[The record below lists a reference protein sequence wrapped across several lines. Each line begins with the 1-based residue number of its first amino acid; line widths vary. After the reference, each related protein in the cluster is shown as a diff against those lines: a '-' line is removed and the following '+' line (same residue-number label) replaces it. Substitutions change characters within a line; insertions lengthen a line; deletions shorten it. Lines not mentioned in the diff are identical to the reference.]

1 MLTSFVFTP
10 LSSLH
15 QKRKV
20 RMSEESQNRQAKK
33 KFQILALPNG
43 VAAV

>member
-15 QKRKV
+15 Q
-20 RMSEESQNRQAKK
+20 RMSEESQNRQAEK
-33 KFQILALPNG
+33 KFQILALSDG